1 MAVDGGVLSLSCPKS
16 LLRQHWP
23 ALPHANPHLRL
34 HVPTPPRPPES
45 ESGRTDGRSDGR
57 KDEPLQPARQPAC
70 HLGRPLPRSG
80 AGLQSQQQSPASP
93 THRPRLPR
101 LPFLIGHPHR
111 APTVPLAGL
120 LARKLAPP
128 LPSLGLPRW
137 GIHGCRLRQGL
148 RAFQGRQ
155 GSALNPDSPS
165 TWGPLPGSQPAPCL
179 CRPAGHL
186 CPPLVEAWVLGPGR
200 WAAPG
205 KG

>member
-16 LLRQHWP
+16 LLLQHWP

-45 ESGRTDGRSDGR
+45 ESGRTDGRTDGR

-148 RAFQGRQ
+148 RAFQGR
-155 GSALNPDSPS
+155 
-165 TWGPLPGSQPAPCL
+165 
-179 CRPAGHL
+179 
-186 CPPLVEAWVLGPGR
+186 GR
-200 WAAPG
+200 L
-205 KG
+205 